1 MNMAHRKNV
10 TSKAI
15 YMITKFSPSYLVKKS
30 ITNKCIVHKM
40 NKTRNEFISFLVL
53 LAFCIASS
61 TKVIQ
66 KLSALEE
73 VDRVL
78 SLPGQP
84 TNPTISQFSG
94 YINVNQI
101 NGRALFFW
109 FFQALSQPST
119 KPLLLWLNGGPGCSS
134 IGYGAAVE
142 IGPLKVDENG
152 DGLIFNN
159 FTWIQE
165 ANVLFVESP
174 VGVGFSYTNTS
185 TDLNSLNDDFVAED
199 AYNFVV
205 NWLRRYPNYTN
216 QDFFLVG
223 ESYAGHYIPQ
233 LAERI
238 LDRNKDQ
245 TNYTKINLKGFIV
258 GNPLTDDYYDSK
270 GLLEHA
276 WSHSVISNEQYN
288 KAKEVCDFKELV
300 WSNECNIAMNVVFGI
315 YKEIDIYNIYAPIC
329 LLNRTSSI
337 SAYYNEAGKYGLKRP
352 RIFSEGYD
360 PCYSS
365 YAEKYFNKPDVQST
379 LHANINT
386 GNANA
391 SIKWQVCKDSILN
404 TYHVTVA
411 SVLPI
416 YKKLI
421 QGGLKIWIY
430 SGDVDGRVPA
440 IGSRY
445 CVESLGL
452 PVKTPWRTWFHN
464 NQVGGRIV
472 EYDGLTFVT
481 VRGAGHL
488 VPLNKPS
495 EALALI
501 HSFLTGEEL
510 LSHRGN

>member
-1 MNMAHRKNV
+1 
-10 TSKAI
+10 
-15 YMITKFSPSYLVKKS
+15 
-30 ITNKCIVHKM
+30 M
-40 NKTRNEFISFLVL
+40 NKKRSEVTSFLVL
-53 LAFCIASS
+53 LLAICIAS
-61 TKVIQ
+61 TKVIET
-66 KLSALEE
+66 LSALEE

-84 TNPTISQFSG
+84 SNPQISQFSG

-109 FFQALSQPST
+109 FFQSLSQPSS

-142 IGPLKVDENG
+142 LGPLKVDENG

-205 NWLRRYPNYTN
+205 NWLRRYPEYSN
-216 QDFFLVG
+216 QDFFLAG

-233 LAERI
+233 LAELI
-238 LDRNKDQ
+238 FDRNKDQ
-245 TNYTKINLKGFIV
+245 TNKINLKGFIV

-270 GLLEHA
+270 GLLDYA
-276 WSHSVISNEQYN
+276 WSHSVISDEQYN
-288 KAKEVCDFKELV
+288 KAKEVCDFKELA
-300 WSNECNIAMNVVFGI
+300 WSKDCNIAMNVVFAN

-329 LLNRTSSI
+329 LLNTTLSI
-337 SAYYNEAGKYGLKRP
+337 SGYYNQVEKYGFKRT
-352 RIFSEGYD
+352 RIFSGGYD
-360 PCYSS
+360 PCYSP
-365 YAEKYFNKPDVQST
+365 YAEEYFNRLDVQAS
-379 LHANINT
+379 LHANINR

-391 SIKWQVCKDSILN
+391 TIKWQICKNSILN
-404 TYHVTVA
+404 TYNITVP

-472 EYDGLTFVT
+472 EYDGLAFVT

-501 HSFLTGEEL
+501 HSFLTGEDL
-510 LSHRGN
+510 LSDRGN